1 MTTTLNIA
9 GLAIT
14 ATAQNVTAEQAEKIE
29 AEITRYAQWAEK
41 SAAKRGLAP
50 WRVVKDHLDA
60 MVGFGNTVHGAKV
73 ALSYRNA

>member
-14 ATAQNVTAEQAEKIE
+14 VTAQNVTAEQAEKIE
-29 AEITRYAQWAEK
+29 AEITRHAQWAEK

-50 WRVVKDHLDA
+50 WRVVKDHLGA